1 MTKKLGFMI
10 DQMLC
15 VFRISR
21 WFVLFAC
28 FSVAVHAET
37 GEQLFAQQS
46 LKPQPGQCIDVQVD
60 LTASPGFTQQ
70 ALGDGTELRY
80 RMGFNNVAEGWSWHD
95 GPVTEQEDYYQ
106 FKYLPLQSVID
117 ERGEYQS
124 EDKIGVEQTMHRT
137 WRYDYFLAFENLYD
151 FYPRKTDD
159 DAGFTARLTPVW
171 SGETGMRAHACLV
184 APVVSESTTFW
195 KATYGKPTD
204 FTLKKRYLIA
214 HLETLEFFDQ
224 KTGKVLAVIKP

>member
-1 MTKKLGFMI
+1 MS
-10 DQMLC
+10 DPVC
-15 VFRISR
+15 RVSR
-21 WFVLFAC
+21 VSPFLVLLAC
-28 FSVAVHAET
+28 FPLVLHAET
-37 GEQLFAQQS
+37 GEQFFAQQS
-46 LKPQPGQCIDVQVD
+46 LHPQPGQCIDVQVD
-60 LTASPGFTQQ
+60 LSASPGFSQQ
-70 ALGDGTELRY
+70 PLGGATELRY

-95 GPVTEQEDYYQ
+95 GPVSEQEDYYQ
-106 FKYLPLQSVID
+106 FKYFPLQSVLE
-117 ERGEYQS
+117 ERGEYLA

-159 DAGFTARLTPVW
+159 DSGFSTRVTSEW
-171 SGETGMRAHACLV
+171 SGEAGMRAHACLV

-224 KTGKVLAVIKP
+224 KSGKVLAVIKP